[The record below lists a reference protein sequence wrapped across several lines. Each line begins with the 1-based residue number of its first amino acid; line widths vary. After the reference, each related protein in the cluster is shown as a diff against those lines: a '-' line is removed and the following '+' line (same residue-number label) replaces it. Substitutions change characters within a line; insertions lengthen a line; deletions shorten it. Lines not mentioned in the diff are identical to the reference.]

1 MKTKRRNVETRL
13 WINKRK
19 LKEIRQ
25 NQNRNHALFFTKL
38 ESYPHKIKK
47 GKVFIIVPLQG
58 VLMSLIFGYNH
69 C

>member
-25 NQNRNHALFFTKL
+25 SQNRNHALFFTKL

-47 GKVFIIVPLQG
+47 AKFLLLLLFKG
-58 VLMSLIFGYNH
+58 